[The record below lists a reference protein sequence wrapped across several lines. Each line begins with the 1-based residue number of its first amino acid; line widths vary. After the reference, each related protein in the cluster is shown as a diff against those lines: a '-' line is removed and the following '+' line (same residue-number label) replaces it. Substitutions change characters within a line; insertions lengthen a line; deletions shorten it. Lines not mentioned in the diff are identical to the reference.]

1 MTEEANRTTEEQ
13 IASLKTQYDSTKDT
27 LLDRVV
33 ELVCDIEPKWHINVR
48 IE

>member
-1 MTEEANRTTEEQ
+1 MTEESNKATETH
-13 IASLKTQYDSTKDT
+13 IASLQSQYDSTKDT

-33 ELVCDIEPKWHINVR
+33 ELVCDIKPESHINVR

>member
-1 MTEEANRTTEEQ
+1 MTEESNRTTEEQ

-33 ELVCDIEPKWHINVR
+33 ELVCDIEPKSHINAR